1 MDLED
6 CFYTIPLHLDGC
18 KRFAFSVCA
27 CNCKE
32 HMKWYHWKVLPQGIA
47 NSLKLGKKK
56 IVSASMQYVRTLN
69 PSVYIIHYME
79 DI

>member
-1 MDLED
+1 MEALQPGLLTLVAIPGNAYSIIMGLED

-32 HMKWYHWKVLPQGIA
+32 HMKWYH
-47 NSLKLGKKK
+47 
-56 IVSASMQYVRTLN
+56 
-69 PSVYIIHYME
+69 
-79 DI
+79 